1 MPSATGTARRDETP
15 AAASSAGVSTAPR
28 ARRSRLRAL
37 SSVRRL
43 GGLARCP
50 VDEIRQHL
58 PEPLWSIEVERY
70 RREEERRAAKR
81 LHDRRSRMRE
91 QICRVRP
98 SARVEHPLPE
108 RAELRVG
115 LEARQGPA
123 GGEEPAP
130 QIEPHRHPAAPK
142 VRRLARRGEH
152 PIVDEV
158 DHDRL
163 PAASARGGPG
173 ASGEESRR
181 RRKPTR
187 WRATAGAGRRVT
199 TRRRWAGRRTRSY
212 RVSPTRGSRRG
223 GVPRSTAPRRA
234 RDLERRREDQRVER

>member
-1 MPSATGTARRDETP
+1 MPSATGSARRDETP

-28 ARRSRLRAL
+28 ARRSRLRAP
-37 SSVRRL
+37 SSARRL

-115 LEARQGPA
+115 LEARQG
-123 GGEEPAP
+123 
-130 QIEPHRHPAAPK
+130 RRAAK
-142 VRRLARRGEH
+142 
-152 PIVDEV
+152 
-158 DHDRL
+158 
-163 PAASARGGPG
+163 
-173 ASGEESRR
+173 SRR
-181 RRKPTR
+181 RRSNRTGIPR
-187 WRATAGAGRRVT
+187 LRRYAVSPGE
-199 TRRRWAGRRTRSY
+199 ASTRSL
-212 RVSPTRGSRRG
+212 TRSIMTGSQ
-223 GVPRSTAPRRA
+223 RRA
-234 RDLERRREDQRVER
+234 PEADQALAARNQGAAASQPDGEPPPAPDGE